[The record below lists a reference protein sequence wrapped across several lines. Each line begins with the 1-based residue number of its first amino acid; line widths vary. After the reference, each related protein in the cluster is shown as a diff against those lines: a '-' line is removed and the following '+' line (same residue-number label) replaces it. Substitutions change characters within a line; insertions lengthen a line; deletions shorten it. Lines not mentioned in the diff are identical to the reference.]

1 MSDPRELEPLAPT
14 VDAVADDL
22 QHQEAPPSIG
32 NGDAATHVATLPPDA
47 SAAGVRRL
55 IAACSGGRLVL
66 VVPGRLNGFERT
78 APAIF
83 QVARR
88 QADLQGLPVAVV
100 TKHSLLRA
108 LASEAG
114 LPVFSTVEGAQSAR
128 TWRAPAPAGD
138 GRPPAP
144 RRDPHEPVDQQR
156 RGWLTARFRRVRI
169 EEGLPPPIPGWLEA
183 VGLAGLLVGLV
194 AALIGLVAF
203 VVPVATVRLVPAL
216 EPVTATVTVTA
227 RPDVTAPR
235 AADRVV
241 PARRIGE
248 RVEAVD
254 TIETTG
260 TRSAPDQPARGSVVF
275 INRGP
280 TPQEIPAGTVVSTS
294 TGANVRFQT
303 TEPAQLPPGVG
314 ARATVPIEAL
324 EPGPVGN
331 VRAFTINTIE
341 GPLALAANVINP
353 APTSGGSVK
362 PVAVVT
368 QADKDRLRSRLE
380 PQLKQRA
387 FSALGE
393 LLNEGEFVPPETVG
407 TLVVSETYDRFNDEQ
422 AEQLTLGLRLLATAL
437 AVDGAAADQMALQ
450 ELANS
455 LPRRTR
461 LLVDTVTYTRGPAQV
476 TTLEDGTPV
485 ITFDV
490 TASGQAVLDIDPAA
504 VRALIRGLPPAEAVQ
519 KLQSEWWLQQPPE
532 LVLGPDWVQ
541 PILRRLDQDWLP
553 MHVVDRVPWLPFRIH
568 VRIDLARP
576 G

>member
-1 MSDPRELEPLAPT
+1 MTGPRELTPLLDETRSNGA
-14 VDAVADDL
+14 
-22 QHQEAPPSIG
+22 EG
-32 NGDAATHVATLPPDA
+32 NGASAPGEATHVVVLPPDVT
-47 SAAGVRRL
+47 AAGVRRL
-55 IAACSGGRLVL
+55 IAQCPSGRLALVL
-66 VVPGRLNGFERT
+66 PARADGLVRT
-78 APAIF
+78 APVVF
-83 QVARR
+83 QMAQR
-88 QADLQGLPVAVV
+88 QAEIQGLPVAVV
-100 TKHSLLRA
+100 TRNPALREQA
-108 LASEAG
+108 RAAG
-114 LPVFSTVEGAQSAR
+114 LPVFGTVEGAQEAR
-128 TWRAPAPAGD
+128 TWRAPAPVPTD
-138 GRPPAP
+138 LPPP
-144 RRDPHEPVDQQR
+144 PLRDAHEPVDEQR
-156 RGWLTARFRRVRI
+156 RRWLTARFRRVRL
-169 EEGLPPPIPGWLEA
+169 EEGLPRPIPGWLEA
-183 VGLAGLLVGLV
+183 VGLAGLLVGL
-194 AALIGLVAF
+194 AAAVIGLLAF

-216 EPVTATVTVTA
+216 EPVSATVTITA

-248 RVEAVD
+248 RVEAID

-280 TPQEIPAGTVVSTS
+280 APQEIPAGTVVATS

-314 ARATVPIEAL
+314 ARATVPVVAL

-353 APTSGGSVK
+353 TPTSGGSVK

-387 FSALGE
+387 FAALGE

-407 TLVVSETYDRFNDEQ
+407 TLVVSETYDRFNDEE

-450 ELANS
+450 ELGNT

-504 VRALIRGLPPAEAVQ
+504 VRALIRGLPPGEAVQ
-519 KLQSEWWLQQPPE
+519 KLQSEWRLQGPPE
-532 LVLGPDWVQ
+532 LALGPDWVQ
-541 PILRRLDQDWLP
+541 PILRRLDQGWLP
-553 MHVVDRVPWLPFRIH
+553 VPVVDRVPWLPFRIH

>member
-1 MSDPRELEPLAPT
+1 MTDPRELTPLLDET
-14 VDAVADDL
+14 R
-22 QHQEAPPSIG
+22 S
-32 NGDAATHVATLPPDA
+32 NGAEGDETSTLAQTTHVVPLPPDV

-55 IAACSGGRLVL
+55 IAQCSSGRLALVL
-66 VVPGRLNGFERT
+66 PARNNGWVRN
-78 APAIF
+78 APVIF
-83 QVARR
+83 QMAQR
-88 QADLQGLPVAVV
+88 QAELQGVPVAVV
-100 TKHSLLRA
+100 TRRPDLREQA
-108 LASEAG
+108 RAAG
-114 LPVFSTVEGAQSAR
+114 LPAFSTVEGAQQAR
-128 TWRAPAPAGD
+128 TWRAPAPLPAD
-138 GRPPAP
+138 LPPAP
-144 RRDPHEPVDQQR
+144 PRDARVPVGEQR
-156 RGWLTARFRRVRI
+156 RRWLTARFRRVRI
-169 EEGLPPPIPGWLEA
+169 EEGLPQPLSAWVEA
-183 VGLAGLLVGLV
+183 VGLLALLAGLAAALVGF
-194 AALIGLVAF
+194 VAF
-203 VVPVATVRLVPAL
+203 AVPGATVRLTPAL
-216 EPVTATVTVTA
+216 EPVSATITVTA
-227 RPDVTAPR
+227 RPNVTAPR

-248 RVEAVD
+248 RVEAID

-260 TRSAPDQPARGSVVF
+260 TRSAPDQPARGTVVF
-275 INRGP
+275 INRGAA
-280 TPQEIPAGTVVSTS
+280 PQEIPVGTVVSTS

-303 TEPAQLPPGVG
+303 TEPAQLPPGAG
-314 ARATVPIEAL
+314 ARATVPVEAL

-331 VRAFTINTIE
+331 VRAFAINTIE

-353 APTSGGSVK
+353 TATSGGTVK

-387 FSALGE
+387 YAALGE

-422 AEQLTLGLRLLATAL
+422 AEQVTLGLRLLATAL

-450 ELANS
+450 ELS
-455 LPRRTR
+455 TTLPRRSR
-461 LLVDTVTYTRGPAQV
+461 LLMDTVTYTRGPAQV
-476 TTLEDGTPV
+476 TTLEDSTPV

-504 VRALIRGLPPAEAVQ
+504 VRALIRGLPPSEAVQ
-519 KLQSEWWLQQPPE
+519 KLQSEWRLQRPPE

-541 PILRRLDQDWLP
+541 PILRRLDQGWLP
-553 MHVVDRVPWLPFRIH
+553 VPVVDRVPWLPFRIH